1 MLALQYTCVP
11 VPCLHR
17 PVGVRTSKSGEWQ
30 ELTAEPIDKRIA
42 QIYRSIQSDFIGT
55 KSGTRNL
62 TVVFRSWLELGY
74 SPLKCN
80 QWENARGTNV
90 RRRISKQ

>member
-30 ELTAEPIDKRIA
+30 ELTAEPIDKRTA
-42 QIYRSIQSDFIGT
+42 QIYRSIKADFNGIKYG
-55 KSGTRNL
+55 SRNL
-62 TVVFRSWLELGY
+62 PVVFRSWLELWY
-74 SPLKCN
+74 SSARRPQWGKC
-80 QWENARGTNV
+80 
-90 RRRISKQ
+90 K